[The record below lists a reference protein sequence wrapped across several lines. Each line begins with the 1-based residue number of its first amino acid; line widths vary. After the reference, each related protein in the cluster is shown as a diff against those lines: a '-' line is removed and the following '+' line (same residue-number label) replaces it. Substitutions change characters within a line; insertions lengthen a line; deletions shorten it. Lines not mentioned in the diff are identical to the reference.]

1 MQLNLQLGQKVI
13 DTMPKPIA
21 GHCYLYCSP
30 TLDPI
35 SNVFLVFPLNIF
47 IFEINF
53 LHDEIIFF
61 IQFFFYDLEYNSTI
75 LESRLEH
82 CILQHVK
89 SPGGLEVLVELFYH
103 RR

>member
-35 SNVFLVFPLNIF
+35 GDSPAAVDSLG
-47 IFEINF
+47 
-53 LHDEIIFF
+53 D
-61 IQFFFYDLEYNSTI
+61 
-75 LESRLEH
+75 
-82 CILQHVK
+82 
-89 SPGGLEVLVELFYH
+89 SPGTTIFGNFTNII
-103 RR
+103 